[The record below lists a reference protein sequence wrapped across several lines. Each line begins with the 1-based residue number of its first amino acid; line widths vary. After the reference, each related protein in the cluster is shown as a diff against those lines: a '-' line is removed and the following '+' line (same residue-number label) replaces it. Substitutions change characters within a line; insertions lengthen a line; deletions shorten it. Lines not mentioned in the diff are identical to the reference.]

1 MAVAAASVWLYS
13 EVDDKG
19 LEARLYFF
27 GWAALLITIASSFLY
42 TSNVKNFEKLEGDP
56 TGN

>member
-27 GWAALLITIASSFLY
+27 SLAALLITIASSFLY
-42 TSNVKNFEKLEGDP
+42 ASTVKSFETLERDA
-56 TGN
+56 TES